1 MWRSLR
7 AAGFTNVALN
17 TQPGLNHVSYSAKE
31 MELNAAFLLSLFPS
45 LSINGT
51 PGRRA
56 DAALKAGWFRWLLSL
71 CASLCLTLSLSVSHC
86 VSRCISGWFRW
97 LLGLVDVRWLAVAL
111 WNYMRSTLARTLP
124 RRRQAQRPGAVAS
137 GSAVPS
143 TPPVATAALT
153 AEGTD
158 WAKAAA
164 ADMARRNAPPSAPPS
179 APPAAPFRLA
189 KGANTTG

>member
-1 MWRSLR
+1 MAQSQSSRLHQCCAQH
-7 AAGFTNVALN
+7 AAGTEPRILQRQRDGAERSVPALALPVPVYQRHSWAPSRRSVEGRLVQVVA
-17 TQPGLNHVSYSAKE
+17 
-31 MELNAAFLLSLFPS
+31 F
-45 LSINGT
+45 
-51 PGRRA
+51 
-56 DAALKAGWFRWLLSL
+56 
-71 CASLCLTLSLSVSHC
+71 SLCLSLSHSVSLCLSL
-86 VSRCISGWFRW
+86 CISGWFRW
-97 LLGLVDVRWLAVAL
+97 VLGLVDVRWLAVAL